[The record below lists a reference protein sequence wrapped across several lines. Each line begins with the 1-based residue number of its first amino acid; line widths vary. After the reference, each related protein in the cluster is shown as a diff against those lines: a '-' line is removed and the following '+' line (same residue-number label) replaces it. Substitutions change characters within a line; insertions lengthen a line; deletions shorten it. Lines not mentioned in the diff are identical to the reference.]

1 MIKITVPESASGA
14 RLDRFIARQV
24 PGLGRARARAL
35 VVEGR
40 VRVNGRAPRKGERL
54 RGGDLVELDEARPS
68 SRFVLE
74 PDAELDLVIVHQDRF
89 LVVVDKP
96 AGIPCHPL
104 KPGERRTVA
113 SALVARFP
121 EMEGIG
127 ADPREAGLVHRLDT
141 GTSGLLVAA
150 RDRNTLERLRTALK
164 AGGMEKRYRGL
175 CAGRVEAPQQVSNW
189 LRSDRGRG
197 RRVRV
202 VLGAGKR
209 TRPALTEI
217 LASEPAGEYSLVD
230 LRVHVARRHQIRAHL
245 GWLCHPLAGD
255 TLYGGPELPGLER
268 QFLHASEIRFAHP
281 EDSRALSLSSG
292 LPADLQAV
300 LASLR

>member
-1 MIKITVPESASGA
+1 LPKITVPESASGA
-14 RLDRFIARQV
+14 RLDLFIARQV

-40 VRVNGRAPRKGERL
+40 VRVNGREPRKGDRL
-54 RGGDLVELDEARPS
+54 SAGDLVELDDARPPS
-68 SRFVLE
+68 HFVLE
-74 PDAELDLVIVHQDRF
+74 PDPELDLAIVHQDRF

-104 KPGERRTVA
+104 RPGERRTVA

-121 EMEGIG
+121 EMVGIG
-127 ADPREAGLVHRLDT
+127 SDPREAGLVHRLDT
-141 GTSGLLVAA
+141 GTSGLLIAA
-150 RDRNTLERLRTALK
+150 RDRNSLARLRKAVK
-164 AGGMEKRYRGL
+164 AGGMEKRYRAL

-189 LRSDRGRG
+189 LRSYRGRG

-217 LASEPAGEYSLVD
+217 LASEPVGELSLVD

-245 GWLCHPLAGD
+245 GWLGHPLAGD

-268 QFLHASEIRFAHP
+268 HFLHASEIRFAHP
-281 EDSRALSLSSG
+281 EDTRALCFSSE
-292 LPADLQAV
+292 LPRDLQAV
-300 LASLR
+300 LESLR